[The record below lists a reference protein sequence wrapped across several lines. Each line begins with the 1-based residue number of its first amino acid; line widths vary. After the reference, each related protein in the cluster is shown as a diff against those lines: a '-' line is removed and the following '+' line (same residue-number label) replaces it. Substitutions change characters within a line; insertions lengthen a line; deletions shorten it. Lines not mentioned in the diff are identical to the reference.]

1 MKQPRKSVDEEQMLD
16 IAELQFIK
24 IADVLIK
31 KMTTV
36 REAFIKY
43 SIPEVLPESKA
54 VIDLLSP
61 HGLL

>member
-1 MKQPRKSVDEEQMLD
+1 MLD

>member
-1 MKQPRKSVDEEQMLD
+1 MLD

-31 KMTTV
+31 KVTTV
-36 REAFIKY
+36 REAFLKY

-54 VIDLLSP
+54 VIDLLTP
-61 HGLL
+61 NGLL